1 MKLEKNSKEDRRK
14 KTNIRTEIADIK
26 TNIKMI
32 GKI

>member
-14 KTNIRTEIADIK
+14 KINIRIEIVDIK
-26 TNIKMI
+26 INIKMI